1 MKRIII
7 AIIVLIAASFLVS
20 FLFNDFQIDFKR
32 VGGEFIRMVG
42 IALLVYILL
51 RNPFKKT
58 GN

>member
-42 IALLVYILL
+42 IAFLVYILL